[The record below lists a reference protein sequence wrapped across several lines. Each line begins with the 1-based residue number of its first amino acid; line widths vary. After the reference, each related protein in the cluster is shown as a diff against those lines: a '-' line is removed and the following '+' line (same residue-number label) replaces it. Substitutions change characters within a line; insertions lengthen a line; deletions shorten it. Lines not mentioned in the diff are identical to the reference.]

1 MPYTQEELQELEFY
15 QNLIIEDEERYLNE
29 RNLLMLRA
37 EYSGSADLGYAVRDG
52 EGRLLV
58 FESPYTG
65 EIFDEQDPTS
75 MVMASRIAEQLI
87 NNISIDDIIDRRFGE
102 L

>member
-15 QNLIIEDEERYLNE
+15 QNLLSEDEERYLNE
-29 RNLLMLRA
+29 RNIHILRSQN
-37 EYSGSADLGYAVRDG
+37 SGSADLGATSRDIDG
-52 EGRLLV
+52 TVLI

-65 EIFDEQDPTS
+65 
-75 MVMASRIAEQLI
+75 QLATPDHSNKI
-87 NNISIDDIIDRRFGE
+87 VADMNSEHLKNDISIDEIISRKFRE